1 MRRTTHQW
9 LKNAKNTATL
19 LDVLPPEPSPLSLRP
34 PQAAAQRKE
43 PGERGKQRAPRLHHF
58 GFPLVLLTII
68 CLLPLSGCN
77 DLGGKKVVY
86 LAHTL
91 PTVHPVHKGMEV
103 FAKSLRTRSKGKTDV
118 KIFPDGQLGSEREVL
133 ELLQI
138 GSIAM
143 TKVSAATMA
152 NFAPE
157 YKVLGVP
164 YLFRSKDHMFK
175 VLEGSTGKGI
185 LEAGSD
191 YLLKGLCFYDAGSRS
206 FYTVK
211 KPVKTPDDLE
221 GMKIRV
227 MNHQMSVDMVNEMGA
242 SATPMA
248 YGELYSA
255 LEQGVVDGAENNP
268 PSFVTSG
275 HFEIAKYYTLDEHS
289 SVPDV
294 LVMGTEYWKTLN
306 AQEQK
311 WVMEAAFES
320 AQAQKVFWAE
330 NVKECMAKLAAA
342 GVEIY
347 KPEKS
352 LFAESSKGVLAEFSE
367 DPVMKKLVE
376 AIQGQ

>member
-1 MRRTTHQW
+1 M
-9 LKNAKNTATL
+9 KTL
-19 LDVLPPEPSPLSLRP
+19 LYLIVLVCLPP
-34 PQAAAQRKE
+34 
-43 PGERGKQRAPRLHHF
+43 
-58 GFPLVLLTII
+58 LLT
-68 CLLPLSGCN
+68 GCE

-91 PTVHPVHKGMEV
+91 PTSHPVHKGMEV
-103 FAKSLRTRSKGKTDV
+103 FAERLRANSQGEMDV

-157 YKVLGVP
+157 YQVLGVP
-164 YLFRSKDHMFK
+164 YLFRDKAHMFN
-175 VLEGSTGKGI
+175 VLEGPTGAAI
-185 LEAGSD
+185 LEAGSE

-211 KPVKTPDDLE
+211 KPVKTPADLA

-275 HFEIAKYYTLDEHS
+275 HYEIAKYYTLDEHS

-294 LVMGTEYWKTLN
+294 LVMGTTYWATLT
-306 AQEQK
+306 EEERG
-311 WVMEAAFES
+311 WVTAAGRES

-330 NVKECMAKLAAA
+330 NVKASMAKLRSE
-342 GVEIY
+342 GVEIL

-352 LFAESSKGVLAEFSE
+352 MFAEKSKAVLENFSK
-367 DPVMKKLVE
+367 DPVMRRLVE
-376 AIQGQ
+376 EIQAR

>member
-1 MRRTTHQW
+1 M
-9 LKNAKNTATL
+9 
-19 LDVLPPEPSPLSLRP
+19 
-34 PQAAAQRKE
+34 
-43 PGERGKQRAPRLHHF
+43 
-58 GFPLVLLTII
+58 
-68 CLLPLSGCN
+68 
-77 DLGGKKVVY
+77 VY

-91 PTVHPVHKGMEV
+91 PTVHPVHQGMEV
-103 FAKSLRTRSKGKTDV
+103 FAEELRKLSAGEMDV

-164 YLFRSKDHMFK
+164 YLFRGKEHMFE
-175 VLEGSTGKGI
+175 VLEGEVGESI
-185 LEAGSD
+185 LEAGSE

-206 FYTVK
+206 FYTVQ
-211 KPVKTPDDLE
+211 KPVRTPEDLR

-227 MNHQMSVDMVNEMGA
+227 MNHQMSVDMVNAMGGA
-242 SATPMA
+242 ATPMA

-275 HFEIAKYYTLDEHS
+275 HYEIAKYYTLDEHS

-294 LVMGTEYWKTLN
+294 LVVGTTYWEGLT
-306 AQEQK
+306 EQQRE
-311 WVMEAAFES
+311 WV
-320 AQAQKVFWAE
+320 AQASRASAEAQKEFWRL
-330 NVKECMAKLAAA
+330 NVEASMAKLEEA

-347 KPEKS
+347 RPEKS
-352 LFAESSKGVLAEFSE
+352 LFATSSADVLREFAR
-367 DPVMKKLVE
+367 DPKMDQLVK
-376 AIQGQ
+376 AIQAQ